1 MPTHGPPRPRAR
13 NAAARHAR
21 RATASVALI
30 AVCAP
35 SALAR
40 TPAAHARAK
49 GPRAHA
55 SVVGGTQAATGTWA
69 FVAFVADLQDSTACS
84 GTVVSPMLVLTAAHC
99 AENIGSG
106 TIAPAAAFRVVTGA
120 LDWTSSGSGQVLSV
134 SQVLIDPAF
143 DATTLDDD
151 AALLVLTA
159 PTQAPAITLAGPSE
173 SSLLTAGTPAAIAGW
188 GYTYGSETTPP
199 TSLYWG
205 STVVQSTSYCTQQET
220 LDGVL
225 YDPAE
230 NICAAEVPGFAVAAC
245 HGDSGGPLVA
255 SAPGGATV
263 QIGITS
269 HGDPNCSAAYPSVFT
284 RADAVSGWVAQEISQ
299 TPAPSGPPAT
309 AAESGAPGNTT
320 AVASPPSSPPVPMRS
335 RASAADPT
343 AQAAPPP
350 AAGAFAGATAQ
361 RGGRVSLTV
370 RGAHIRA
377 IRISFA
383 LRCGRATRTHLR
395 EVASTKVRVTP
406 DGRAW
411 AFSDSFT
418 DHRGWRYAIHGSFS
432 SPTRAAGTLTVST
445 HNGACSARGVRWS
458 VRAA

>member
-1 MPTHGPPRPRAR
+1 MPTHGQPRPRVR
-13 NAAARHAR
+13 HAAARHAR
-21 RATASVALI
+21 RAAAGVALFG
-30 AVCAP
+30 VCAP
-35 SALAR
+35 SALAT
-40 TPAAHARAK
+40 TPAAHGRAK
-49 GPRAHA
+49 SPRAHA
-55 SVVGGTQAATGTWA
+55 SVVGGVQAAAGTWPS
-69 FVAFVADLQDSTACS
+69 VAFVADLQDSTACS

-99 AENIGSG
+99 AENISNG

-120 LDWTSSGSGQVLSV
+120 LDWTATGSGQVLSV

-143 DATTLDDD
+143 DAATLDDD

-159 PTQAPAITLAGPSE
+159 PTHAPAIALSGPSE
-173 SSLLTAGTPAAIAGW
+173 SSRLTAGTPAAIAGW
-188 GYTYGSETTPP
+188 GYTYGGETTPP

-205 STVVQSTSYCTQQET
+205 STVVQSTAYCTQQET

-230 NICAAEVPGFAVAAC
+230 NICAADVPGFAVAAC

-255 SAPGGATV
+255 TAPGGATV
-263 QIGITS
+263 QIGIAS

-284 RADAVSGWVAQEISQ
+284 RADAVSGWVAQQISQ
-299 TPAPSGPPAT
+299 TPAPSDPPAT
-309 AAESGAPGNTT
+309 PAEPGAT
-320 AVASPPSSPPVPMRS
+320 ANATAMTSPPSSPPVPVRS
-335 RASAADPT
+335 RMPP
-343 AQAAPPP
+343 AAPTPPAAHAP

-370 RGAHIRA
+370 LGTHIRV

-383 LRCGRATRTHLR
+383 LRCGRATRAHLR
-395 EVASTKVRVTP
+395 EVASTEVRVTAAH
-406 DGRAW
+406 RAW